1 MNNKLI
7 DISGTIEEFSLSS
20 DEVSSLSRYIL
31 DSVSGEYMRNWE
43 TNIDGVLHQT
53 KTNYKNAIY
62 IEQPDDYSLILGM
75 SPRKDKLA
83 LMLEEG
89 ATSFD
94 IKAGMEKSAKKHMK
108 KDGGWYI
115 TVPFRW
121 ATSEAIAESSIF
133 ASKMPKA
140 IEKLVKM
147 SSSPIK
153 QSNLPK
159 GFDVIRTSSVG
170 YIHQSSIYAGIGRS
184 DISSTNKEK
193 RGGYWSFRRI
203 SDTSADN
210 SWVHPG
216 FPPLKLM
223 EKTLNELQIDAIV
236 DRAVDEFL
244 SKKFN

>member
-7 DISGTIEEFSLSS
+7 DISGTIEEFNLSS

-43 TNIDGVLHQT
+43 ANIDGVLHQT

-121 ATSEAIAESSIF
+121 ATSEAIALLIHC
-133 ASKMPKA
+133 
-140 IEKLVKM
+140 L
-147 SSSPIK
+147 
-153 QSNLPK
+153 
-159 GFDVIRTSSVG
+159 G
-170 YIHQSSIYAGIGRS
+170 Y
-184 DISSTNKEK
+184 T
-193 RGGYWSFRRI
+193 
-203 SDTSADN
+203 T
-210 SWVHPG
+210 
-216 FPPLKLM
+216 
-223 EKTLNELQIDAIV
+223 
-236 DRAVDEFL
+236 
-244 SKKFN
+244 